1 TKNNDLSW
9 TLNTPLYAGEYLS
22 LFVVFNTNKVGTF
35 TNVVSASSDKTQ
47 DKYANNVT
55 TVIDKPVLEEPTP
68 VVPEQPTPVEPTPV
82 EKPTNVT
89 TEAPVK
95 NNNTTVPETPQKGSS
110 DVLPATGNPLVMVL
124 IALLAVGIGVLRRRD

>member
-1 TKNNDLSW
+1 M
-9 TLNTPLYAGEYLS
+9 EYLS

-47 DKYANNVT
+47 EKTANNVT
-55 TVIDKPVLEEPTP
+55 TVIDKPAPEEPVTPEEPTP
-68 VVPEQPTPVEPTPV
+68 VVPEEPVTPEEPTPV
-82 EKPTNVT
+82 EDKPTNVT

-95 NNNTTVPETPQKGSS
+95 NNNTAGPETPQKESS

-124 IALLAVGIGVLRRRD
+124 LALLAVGIGVLRRRD